1 MGQPSLP
8 SMLRSLIMF
17 LLILL
22 ISGGPKFPSCTLAI
36 SHGPGIFSKLW
47 NMQQ

>member
-1 MGQPSLP
+1 MREPSLP
-8 SMLRSLIMF
+8 SMLMFLMF